1 MGRILATHGLS
12 LTGSEFHSFNYS
24 SGVEGGWLSL
34 MGTEF
39 NSLNYSF
46 VHTSY
51 NKAHNITQT
60 TPPMKT
66 LKKYYKFFSQA
77 LVGAG

>member
-1 MGRILATHGLS
+1 
-12 LTGSEFHSFNYS
+12 
-24 SGVEGGWLSL
+24 LSL